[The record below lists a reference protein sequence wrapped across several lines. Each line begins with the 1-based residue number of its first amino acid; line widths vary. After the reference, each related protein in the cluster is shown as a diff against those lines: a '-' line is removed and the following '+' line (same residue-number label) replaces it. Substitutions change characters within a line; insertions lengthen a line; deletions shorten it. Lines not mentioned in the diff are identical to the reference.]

1 MHPVMDLPHRQIAH
15 LALVVAIVCLR
26 LVHMSLVFVIK
37 CITVFKTQ
45 THPFLNTS
53 LLDKQL
59 ISQVEFSLLE
69 TCVLLVAIVQKAP
82 SSLFHVLL
90 ANIIQ
95 ARANSIP
102 LTVKHVQQHSIV
114 QAHQILQ
121 EQISCQL

>member
-1 MHPVMDLPHRQIAH
+1 MLPVMDLPHRQIAH
-15 LALVVAIVCLR
+15 HALVVAIACLR
-26 LVHMSLVFVIK
+26 QVHMSLVFVIK
-37 CITVFKTQ
+37 CITAFKTQ

-53 LLDKQL
+53 LLDKLL

-69 TCVLLVAIVQKAP
+69 TCVLLVAIAQKAL

-95 ARANSIP
+95 AQANSTP
-102 LTVKHVQQHSIV
+102 LTVNHVHQHSIV

-121 EQISCQL
+121 EQIS